1 VNDVS
6 FDLRRGETIGLVG
19 ESGSGKTTT
28 ALAMLR
34 LLPPGGRVV
43 AGQVLF
49 DGEDLMTLD
58 AREMRAVRWA
68 RLAIVFQGAMNSLN
82 PVRRVGDQVAE
93 AVRIHEPAVGR
104 RGAAQ
109 RAGELLERVGIT
121 RHRARDYPHTY
132 SGGMRQR
139 AMIALAL
146 ACNPDVIV
154 ADEPTTAL
162 DVMIQAQILELLAGL
177 SSELG
182 MATIMV
188 THDLGVVG
196 QRCDRVLVMY
206 GGTIAEEAEAG
217 RLYAHPQHPYTQ
229 ALLGSFP
236 DLNHPDR
243 DLVSI
248 PGTPPRLDAMPPGC
262 PFAPRCPMVFDRCLV
277 ERPPAY
283 ELIRGRRVACF
294 LVEPGHEHEAAA
306 DA

>member
-1 VNDVS
+1 
-6 FDLRRGETIGLVG
+6 
-19 ESGSGKTTT
+19 
-28 ALAMLR
+28 
-34 LLPPGGRVV
+34 
-43 AGQVLF
+43 
-49 DGEDLMTLD
+49 
-58 AREMRAVRWA
+58 
-68 RLAIVFQGAMNSLN
+68 MNSLN

-93 AVRIHEPAVGR
+93 AVRIHEPSVGR
-104 RGAAQ
+104 RGAMQ
-109 RAGELLERVGIT
+109 RAEELLERVGIT

-146 ACNPDVIV
+146 ACSPDLIV

-206 GGTIAEEAEAG
+206 GGTIAEEAEAA
-217 RLYAHPQHPYTQ
+217 RLYARPRHPYTQ
-229 ALLGSFP
+229 ALLASFP
-236 DLNHPDR
+236 DLAHPDR
-243 DLVSI
+243 ELVSI
-248 PGTPPRLDAMPPGC
+248 AGTPPRLDDMPPGC

-283 ELIRGRRVACF
+283 ELIHGRRVACF
-294 LVEPGHEHEAAA
+294 LEEPGQEREAVA